1 MGRMIHTKVV
11 IDMRT
16 GATLE
21 SEGFW
26 HEGPVAECKGGGG
39 SVNSVDY
46 EYNARMA
53 SIAEEQQQWARAYY
67 DMWQKEFKPYEIAQ
81 ARTNMQNLPLENS
94 VYRGQLEAAR
104 DLLPL
109 ESDLYRQ
116 QLKAEAELLPQ
127 QTEAT
132 KNFLSASAKG
142 VDVAERMGMAKADVA
157 SAWKGMNDATAR
169 ANARMG
175 VNPNSGRYQGT
186 QAALAT
192 QQAAQTAQAVTG
204 ARVGAE
210 QENYDRLMK
219 AASVSQNRLSGS
231 PTNTIFQ
238 GLSFLGG

>member
-1 MGRMIHTKVV
+1 MGRMIYTKVV
-11 IDMRT
+11 IDMAT
-16 GATLE
+16 GKTLVQ
-21 SEGFW
+21 EGYRYDG
-26 HEGPVAECKGGGG
+26 EVAECKGGGG

-46 EYNARMA
+46 EYNDRMA
-53 SIAEEQQQWARAYY
+53 TIAEEQQAWAKDYY
-67 DMWQKEFKPYEIAQ
+67 KMWETYFKPYEIQQAQ
-81 ARTNMQNLPLENS
+81 TNLQNLPLENS

-109 ESDLYRQ
+109 ESGLYKQ

-142 VDVAERMGMAKADVA
+142 VDVAERMGLAKADVA

-169 ANARMG
+169 SNARMG
-175 VNPNSGRYQGT
+175 VNPNSGRYAGT

-219 AASVSQNRLSGS
+219 AASVSQNKLSGS